1 MFGFIFFQNKS
12 LKILRDSPATQRS
25 ETVGMKKTKNKKLT
39 GKIEQRK
46 MTV

>member
-25 ETVGMKKTKNKKLT
+25 ETVRIKKQKINGKNRTEKDDGL
-39 GKIEQRK
+39 I
-46 MTV
+46 